1 MLKTQNRTFSSH
13 SSLCQQV
20 GHLFLVIGW
29 SCNYVDRKYAQL
41 LEKIHLICPTLPL
54 GFREVGDM
62 WKDERLA
69 VKGSKAWGT
78 DLAILSM

>member
-1 MLKTQNRTFSSH
+1 MLEIKNRTFSSH
-13 SSLCQQV
+13 SSLYQQV
-20 GHLFLVIGW
+20 GHLFLTTGW
-29 SCNYVDRKYAQL
+29 SGNYIDKKYAQL
-41 LEKIHLICPTLPL
+41 SEKMHLICSTLSL